1 MAVISISRQFGAG
14 GKTLGEA
21 VALDLGYRFVHEG
34 MLDKLAC
41 EMAESRPLAAGAEFY
56 AQAHLT
62 NVLSSLGPAD
72 YLDYYI
78 KQDDRLLSQE
88 QHLGALN
95 QVIKE
100 LAEMDNI
107 VLLGRGSQFILKGHP
122 GALRILLVADQE
134 SRVDFLIRRYSV
146 TPSKAQALLKRADKK
161 RSRFLKLFFPTE
173 PNETSLYHMVLNTTW
188 LSLDMAKGLILDLV
202 KRISSQGEAG

>member
-41 EMAESRPLAAGAEFY
+41 ELADSHPQSAGCEFY

-95 QVIKE
+95 RVIKE
-100 LAEMDNI
+100 LAEMDNT
-107 VLLGRGSQFILKGHP
+107 VLLGRGSQFILRDHP
-122 GALRILLVADQE
+122 GVLRILLVADQK
-134 SRVDFLIRRYSV
+134 SRVDFLIRRYGFS
-146 TPSKAQALLKRADKK
+146 TGKAQGLLKRADKK
-161 RSRFLKLFFPTE
+161 RSRFLKLFFPRE

-188 LSLDMAKGLILDLV
+188 LSLDLAKGLILDLV
-202 KRISSQGEAG
+202 KRMGV